1 MDATNAGRSKGLCM
15 HRYHRRATATVML
28 RIFNETMLSS
38 GVQIPNI
45 TNLFYPPHHP
55 SLHPSPHPGP
65 PPPPPPHHHHHH
77 HHHRRH
83 HRRYVNVIS
92 TTIMLAVHDCGCGVQ
107 PPFGLK
113 FFHLTDQAFDLL
125 LLASL
130 SISQGYMTYF
140 DYLILFMYM

>member
-28 RIFNETMLSS
+28 CIFNETMLSS

-45 TNLFYPPHHP
+45 TSLFHPPHHP
-55 SLHPSPHPGP
+55 CLHPSPHPGP
-65 PPPPPPHHHHHH
+65 PPSPPHHHHHRRRRRRRRRHHHH
-77 HHHRRH
+77 HHHRRHHRH

-107 PPFGLK
+107 PLWPQIFPF
-113 FFHLTDQAFDLL
+113 DRP
-125 LLASL
+125 SL
-130 SISQGYMTYF
+130 
-140 DYLILFMYM
+140 